1 MDYLVGIE
9 TPKLMVPS
17 KFAPTL
23 ETRGWVI
30 PPFNGNPVWT
40 SVVAIVPALLGSIL
54 IFMDQQ
60 ITAVIVNRKEHKL
73 LKGCGY
79 HLDLFIVALLIIV
92 CSIFG
97 LPWFVAA
104 TVLSINH
111 VRSLTRESETAAPG
125 EKPQFL
131 GIREQRVTHIV
142 IFTLVGFSVLMVPVL
157 KKIPMPVLYGVFLFM
172 GVASLNGLQFFD
184 RILLLFMPKKYQ
196 PDLPYLRR
204 VPLLRVHMF
213 TGVQFACLVGLWV
226 IKDIKQT
233 SILFPVMLVVMMG
246 VRKLL
251 DYVFEKH
258 ELKILDDI
266 LPEFKRHEK
275 LDDEEA
281 LELGDGVM
289 QQPNLQ
295 NLNRRAS
302 VSVTSGGIAVPLAN
316 GNIMMIPMSEKECKH
331 TYNRNMEIGINITE
345 QINSSGVWTSLVGN
359 NTSNKKQKNSD
370 SSKKKNHGSKKR
382 TGMSVLKE
390 DDDEDD
396 NTGGISIK
404 FEKPKTGGTE
414 PGSCE
419 EHASLVKHS
428 DTNGTNV

>member
-1 MDYLVGIE
+1 MTVVDVLVKVD
-9 TPKLMVPS
+9 TPKLQVPETLT
-17 KFAPTL
+17 PTWIG
-23 ETRGWVI
+23 RGWTI
-30 PPFNGNPVWT
+30 PFFGKNPVY
-40 SVVAIVPALLGSIL
+40 SPIAAIIPAILGTIL

-73 LKGCGY
+73 DKGCGY
-79 HLDLFIVALLIIV
+79 HLDLFIVGILIV
-92 CSIFG
+92 FCSIFG

-233 SILFPVMLVVMMG
+233 SILFPIMLVVMMG
-246 VRKLL
+246 IRKLL
-251 DYVFEKH
+251 DYLFEKH

-281 LELGDGVM
+281 LELGDGLDR
-289 QQPNLQ
+289 NFHC
-295 NLNRRAS
+295 
-302 VSVTSGGIAVPLAN
+302 N
-316 GNIMMIPMSEKECKH
+316 GLE
-331 TYNRNMEIGINITE
+331 
-345 QINSSGVWTSLVGN
+345 N
-359 NTSNKKQKNSD
+359 NKSFRMTNNAATQ
-370 SSKKKNHGSKKR
+370 SSKSK
-382 TGMSVLKE
+382 
-390 DDDEDD
+390 
-396 NTGGISIK
+396 
-404 FEKPKTGGTE
+404 
-414 PGSCE
+414 
-419 EHASLVKHS
+419 
-428 DTNGTNV
+428 

>member
-1 MDYLVGIE
+1 
-9 TPKLMVPS
+9 
-17 KFAPTL
+17 
-23 ETRGWVI
+23 
-30 PPFNGNPVWT
+30 
-40 SVVAIVPALLGSIL
+40 
-54 IFMDQQ
+54 
-60 ITAVIVNRKEHKL
+60 
-73 LKGCGY
+73 
-79 HLDLFIVALLIIV
+79 
-92 CSIFG
+92 
-97 LPWFVAA
+97 
-104 TVLSINH
+104 
-111 VRSLTRESETAAPG
+111 
-125 EKPQFL
+125 
-131 GIREQRVTHIV
+131 
-142 IFTLVGFSVLMVPVL
+142 
-157 KKIPMPVLYGVFLFM
+157 
-172 GVASLNGLQFFD
+172 
-184 RILLLFMPKKYQ
+184 
-196 PDLPYLRR
+196 
-204 VPLLRVHMF
+204 
-213 TGVQFACLVGLWV
+213 
-226 IKDIKQT
+226 
-233 SILFPVMLVVMMG
+233 MMG

-316 GNIMMIPMSEKECKH
+316 GNIMMIPVAEEQGK
-331 TYNRNMEIGINITE
+331 YNEDSKVETGINITE

>member
-1 MDYLVGIE
+1 MGA
-9 TPKLMVPS
+9 TPKLTVPREL
-17 KFAPTL
+17 KPTWSGRTWL
-23 ETRGWVI
+23 VNPLCGDELDPNRI
-30 PPFNGNPVWT
+30 CNPFYT
-40 SVVAIVPALLGSIL
+40 IFVAIVPALLATIL
-54 IFMDQQ
+54 LFMDQQ

-73 LKGCGY
+73 IKGGGY
-79 HLDLFIVALLIIV
+79 HLDLLIVALCIGL
-92 CSIFG
+92 CSVFG

-111 VRSLTRESETAAPG
+111 VRSLTRESESSAPG

-131 GIREQRVTHIV
+131 GIREQRVTHV
-142 IFTLVGFSVLMVPVL
+142 FIFLTVGLSVYMVPVL
-157 KKIPMPVLYGVFLFM
+157 KKIPMPVLYGVFLYM

-233 SILFPVMLVVMMG
+233 SILFPIMLVVMMG

-281 LELGDGVM
+281 LELGGKFAHGLKSIMQISDGVL
-289 QQPNLQ
+289 QEPNLQ
-295 NLNRRAS
+295 SLTRRTS
-302 VSVTSGGIAVPLAN
+302 ISVTSGGIAVPMAN
-316 GNIMMIPMSEKECKH
+316 GNIMMIPVAEDEQSGDGADGETNAES
-331 TYNRNMEIGINITE
+331 GINITE
-345 QINSSGVWTSLVGN
+345 QINSSGMWTSLVGN
-359 NTSNKKQKNSD
+359 TTSTKK
-370 SSKKKNHGSKKR
+370 
-382 TGMSVLKE
+382 T
-390 DDDEDD
+390 
-396 NTGGISIK
+396 
-404 FEKPKTGGTE
+404 
-414 PGSCE
+414 
-419 EHASLVKHS
+419 
-428 DTNGTNV
+428 

>member
-1 MDYLVGIE
+1 L
-9 TPKLMVPS
+9 
-17 KFAPTL
+17 
-23 ETRGWVI
+23 
-30 PPFNGNPVWT
+30 
-40 SVVAIVPALLGSIL
+40 IV
-54 IFMDQQ
+54 F
-60 ITAVIVNRKEHKL
+60 
-73 LKGCGY
+73 
-79 HLDLFIVALLIIV
+79 

-142 IFTLVGFSVLMVPVL
+142 IFTLVGLSVLMVPVL

-204 VPLLRVHMF
+204 VPILRVHIF

-316 GNIMMIPMSEKECKH
+316 GNIMMIPVAEEQGK
-331 TYNRNMEIGINITE
+331 YNEDSKVETGINITE